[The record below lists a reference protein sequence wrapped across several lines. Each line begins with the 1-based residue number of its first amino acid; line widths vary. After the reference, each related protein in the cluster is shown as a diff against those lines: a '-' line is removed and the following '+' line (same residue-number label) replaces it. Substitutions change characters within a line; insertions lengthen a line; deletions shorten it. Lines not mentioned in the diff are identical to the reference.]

1 MSDATQTVTERDD
14 GAGGRAE
21 PLVSA
26 MGNLP
31 MDDLFPLRRVSCR
44 EVRMLELIGP
54 RERRAWW
61 VSGVGEHLYCG
72 ALMHA
77 AWAAKRLG
85 LPDQAEAEKRM
96 IASGAIPIAE
106 PLSDCWALE
115 IGMHE
120 NASDAAI
127 ATARKVVREHF
138 ECNPDFPV
146 LISYHECHSWAEASP
161 RLRR

>member
-1 MSDATQTVTERDD
+1 MNETHTAEPEQSRA
-14 GAGGRAE
+14 AGGRAG

-31 MDDLFPLRRVSCR
+31 MDDLFPLRRVSCS

-61 VSGVGEHLYCG
+61 ISGVGEHLYCG
-72 ALMHA
+72 ALLHA

-85 LPDQAEAEKRM
+85 LPPPEAERAM

-115 IGMHE
+115 IGWHD
-120 NASDAAI
+120 NASAAAI
-127 ATARKVVREHF
+127 VTARKIVREHF

-146 LISYHECHSWAEASP
+146 LIAYQECHSWQEASAM
-161 RLRR
+161 LRR

>member
-44 EVRMLELIGP
+44 EERMLELIGP
-54 RERRAWW
+54 RERGAWW
-61 VSGVGEHLYCG
+61 ISGVGEHLYCG
-72 ALMHA
+72 ALLHA

-85 LPDQAEAEKRM
+85 LPPAEAEKTM

>member
-1 MSDATQTVTERDD
+1 MRAWRRG
-14 GAGGRAE
+14 GAGGGAE

-44 EVRMLELIGP
+44 EERMLELIGP
-54 RERRAWW
+54 RERGAWW
-61 VSGVGEHLYCG
+61 ISGVGEHLYCG
-72 ALMHA
+72 ALLHA

-85 LPDQAEAEKRM
+85 LPPAEAEKTM

-115 IGMHE
+115 
-120 NASDAAI
+120 AAI